1 MPNIQTPEAILSYPN
16 LFTPRA
22 GMNDGDDP
30 QYSTAFV
37 FEADTDITELKRT
50 VLQVAREEW
59 GDDLEGAQI
68 SSLETQHGPTYFLV
82 ADGGLRIRLPWRDQE
97 EVIEDKG
104 YPEGSTFINARSTN
118 PPGVVSVIPDP
129 SNDGKP
135 AQIVNAKGDVRYQD
149 GTVLSGARE
158 VYAGA
163 RGRGLLSVY
172 AYDVS
177 GNKGVSF
184 GLNGVQVTGD
194 GERLDG
200 RQNPADV
207 FEADEDVAGDLSDLT
222 DEEGEEPAAVGAGE
236 DDDDLSDLIG

>member
-1 MPNIQTPEAILSYPN
+1 MPNLTTLEAILSYPN

-22 GMNDGDDP
+22 AMDGGDP
-30 QYSTAFV
+30 KYSSAFV
-37 FEADTDITELKRT
+37 FEEDTDISELKRMVIQT
-50 VLQVAREEW
+50 AQEEW
-59 GDDLEGAQI
+59 GDDLEGASI
-68 SSLETQHGPTYFLV
+68 SSLETQHGPAYFLV
-82 ADGGLRIRLPWRDQE
+82 ANGLRVRLPWRDQE
-97 EVIEDKG
+97 DVIAEKG
-104 YPEGSTFINARSTN
+104 YPEGSTFINARSSN
-118 PPGVVSVIPDP
+118 PPGVVSQIPDP

-135 AQIVNAKGDVRYQD
+135 AAIVNARGDVRYKD

-163 RGRGLLSVY
+163 RARGLLSVY

-184 GLNGVQVTGD
+184 GLSGVQIVGD

-200 RQNPADV
+200 RVDAADV

-222 DEEGEEPAAVGAGE
+222 DEEPAGVGAGE
-236 DDDDLSDLIG
+236 EDDLSDLIG